1 MTGTTQL
8 FDLTGETVLVT
19 GSTRGIGAA
28 LAGGIATAG
37 ARVIVH
43 GRNAQEAARQAARI
57 TDETG
62 VEASHVAFDVADRP
76 AVESSV
82 AELVAH
88 LGPITGLVNNAGMQ
102 LRKPLVDLE
111 LDEWDL
117 VMRTNVTSAFL
128 VGTAVARGMLAHGRG
143 AIVNIC
149 SIQSDL
155 ARPSIAPYTAS
166 KGALRNLTRAMT
178 AEWAPSGLR
187 VNGIA
192 PGYLDTDM
200 TKALVEDP
208 EFSSWVLGRTPVGR
222 WGRPEDLVGAAIF
235 LLSPASSFV
244 TGQVLFVDG
253 GMSVVV

>member
-1 MTGTTQL
+1 MSTQRSP

-28 LAGGIATAG
+28 LAHGLASAG
-37 ARVIVH
+37 ARVVVH
-43 GRNAQEAARQAARI
+43 GRNPDDAIARAARI

-62 VEASHVAFDVADRP
+62 VAADHVTFDISDR
-76 AVESSV
+76 AAIESSV
-82 AELVAH
+82 ADLVARV
-88 LGPITGLVNNAGMQ
+88 GPITGLVNNAGMQ
-102 LRKPLVDLE
+102 LRKPLIDLE
-111 LDEWDL
+111 LEEWDL

-128 VGTAVARGMLAHGRG
+128 VGTAVGRGMLVEGRG
-143 AIVNIC
+143 SIVNIC
-149 SIQSDL
+149 SIQSEL

-178 AEWAPSGLR
+178 AEWAPAGVR

-200 TKALVEDP
+200 TKALVDDP
-208 EFSSWVLGRTPVGR
+208 EFSAWVVGRTPARR
-222 WGRPEDLVGAAIF
+222 WGRPEDLVGAAVF
-235 LLSPASSFV
+235 LLSSASSFV
-244 TGQVLFVDG
+244 NGQVLYVDG

>member
-1 MTGTTQL
+1 
-8 FDLTGETVLVT
+8 V
-19 GSTRGIGAA
+19 
-28 LAGGIATAG
+28 
-37 ARVIVH
+37 
-43 GRNAQEAARQAARI
+43 
-57 TDETG
+57 
-62 VEASHVAFDVADRP
+62 
-76 AVESSV
+76 
-82 AELVAH
+82 
-88 LGPITGLVNNAGMQ
+88 
-102 LRKPLVDLE
+102 RKPLVDLE
-111 LDEWDL
+111 LEEWDL

-143 AIVNIC
+143 SIVNIC

-187 VNGIA
+187 INGIA

-200 TKALVEDP
+200 TKALVDDP
-208 EFSSWVLGRTPVGR
+208 EFSSWVIGRTPARR
-222 WGRPEDLVGAAIF
+222 WGRPEDLVGAAVF